1 MAQTTTLQ
9 LLPQTVYN
17 VNNTV
22 ITGTAQKAAG
32 YYLGNRNLQTVTWD
46 FTTVNCIMFIEASLA
61 SNPTSDSD
69 WFEVFRVDTGGIST
83 ERRFQN
89 IEGNFT
95 WIRCKINPLSQ
106 GVIQSV
112 KVSY

>member
-1 MAQTTTLQ
+1 MSQVTTLI
-9 LLPQTVYN
+9 LLPQTAYSI
-17 VNNTV
+17 NNTAAL
-22 ITGTAQKAAG
+22 GTAQKAAG
-32 YYLGNRNLQTVTWD
+32 YYLGNKNLQTVTWD
-46 FTTVNCIMFIEASLA
+46 FTNVNCTMYIEASLV

-69 WFEVFRVDTGGIST
+69 WFEVYRVATGGILT
-83 ERRFQN
+83 ERNFQN

-95 WIRCKINPLSQ
+95 WLRCRVNPLEM